1 MGCAEMLR
9 SGTTCF
15 NDMYY
20 MPNETASIVTDIGMR
35 AVIGLMGHDDAE
47 HQQTVSPL
55 STRNL

>member
-1 MGCAEMLR
+1 MLR
-9 SGTTCF
+9 SGTTCC
-15 NDMYY
+15 NDVYY
-20 MPNETASIVTDIGMR
+20 MPNETASIVTEIGMR